1 MLAHFKK
8 VNYVKHFYMKTC
20 NGKICM
26 ELLLKFVV
34 FSYNETL
41 IKLKTYRLFSFIV
54 TLLWLGFSLRQ
65 YTENIVYYIDFDY
78 IV

>member
-1 MLAHFKK
+1 
-8 VNYVKHFYMKTC
+8 MKTC

-41 IKLKTYRLFSFIV
+41 IKLKAYGLLSFIV

>member
-41 IKLKTYRLFSFIV
+41 IKLKTYGLFSFIV
-54 TLLWLGFSLRQ
+54 TLL
-65 YTENIVYYIDFDY
+65 
-78 IV
+78 